1 MNKLKAQS
9 AVGSMRLLGA
19 VEPDPIGQM
28 LGTGYMRF
36 QSPDGLGG
44 LAKWSTDR
52 LNLLAVHASVPGKG
66 QFRDFI
72 AKAKLEW
79 KTICVWEDWNPLVGQ
94 ALARYGFQRET
105 EIQGDGEVL
114 TGWRWDKAPNAGA
127 DAPATDDKRTL

>member
-1 MNKLKAQS
+1 
-9 AVGSMRLLGA
+9 MRLLGA

-105 EIQGDGEVL
+105 EIQGDGECSLAGDGIRHL
-114 TGWRWDKAPNAGA
+114 TRELTHPRPTTNELYETFSKN
-127 DAPATDDKRTL
+127 